1 MPSLVVKV
9 KAKMALHAHEKV
21 RGMLEGQ
28 YGSIFKGRSMDF
40 DDLREYIVG
49 DDIKDIDWKATAR
62 SGSVRIRRYVAIR
75 KHNIMLVVDTGRNM
89 AATTR
94 LGDSK
99 RDVAI
104 MTAGIIGHIALK
116 NGDLV
121 GMVAADNLRPRH
133 FQTKGDYRHLESILQ
148 FVQTST
154 TLERSHPSTNLE
166 HSLEFIT
173 RSLRK
178 KMMLVI
184 VADER
189 PLTEREQQ
197 LLRRLRAQH
206 EILWASISDA
216 SGIDDSTSWFD
227 IDDRTLLLGSLQ
239 QNQQLVREFAQAE
252 AYNANEHGRVLD
264 RLGVAH
270 GVIGGDADVVSGLY
284 KLLQAQRHVG
294 RH

>member
-99 RDVAI
+99 RDVTI